1 MMGLLKDRRKIMWV
15 FLNKTIFFN
24 IINIR
29 NMRNINIFT
38 FLLILFFNFLR
49 KICSIKLTLNFNYL

>member
-49 KICSIKLTLNFNYL
+49 KNL